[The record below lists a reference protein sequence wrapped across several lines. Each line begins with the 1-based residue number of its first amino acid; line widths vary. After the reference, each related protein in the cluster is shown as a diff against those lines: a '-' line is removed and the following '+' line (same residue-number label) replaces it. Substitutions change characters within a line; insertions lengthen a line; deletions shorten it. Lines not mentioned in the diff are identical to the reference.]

1 MNIFKILGA
10 ALLYGM
16 LVISTTQSSTNFD
29 SFDYDSPDALSS
41 QFLRPDFRDAYKAV
55 DEASSLLQYV
65 VQILNR
71 GALTIPNKSAAKNW
85 AFEHVKIAYALRKIE
100 DGSSEQTLFT
110 LLSTTKSFV
119 NHILRTVKS
128 NFRNLDVFELPYIE
142 KEDLS
147 TVEARDAHYSRIQLL
162 IETNKNL
169 LAEFKYA
176 TKTMGLSWVNLT
188 ARKIDGFDTKY
199 GISKTLEQ
207 IPRFVGL
214 AGLILYALPEHRVA
228 TIPLIGTLKKYIGSP
243 EYVEQDAK
251 RNVLV
256 EEGKQNADNVDV
268 DAPKK
273 VQSLASFLRGPD
285 VKPLQVLV
293 PLAFATLSQEFFNW
307 YTIPVKKLLRP
318 LWNELKGF
326 ELPQSS
332 RYKHPGITL
341 EDPRLIGLE
350 SQIEEMREVVRYLM
364 DPETFDRANC
374 NIEKGILLEG
384 PSRTGK
390 TLLANALCG
399 TINEQLN
406 KRGIN
411 KQFAFREI
419 KATEINRSY
428 DGIRGLIQDAK
439 DNAPCVLFIDELHTL
454 RLQTKEGTDGEV
466 LNQFLTMAEELHS
479 NEIGDAV
486 ILLAAT
492 NRAYML
498 DDALLKPERFGKVIH
513 FENSTFETRRLYFI
527 EMFKYNALETNLF
540 DIDLLARQTEG
551 CSYGDLNLIFKNA
564 RFSARSKSRAICQN
578 DFEDKIHRYI
588 YRIHGETKLALSL
601 QEKQVIAAHIAGQAL
616 MYIHNEEK
624 IPERI
629 EVATIR
635 GIWPKIV
642 EARFF
647 DAEAVKQANEKN
659 KMQFGHIFTSHRAE
673 KIPFET
679 DPMLI
684 CKIKIAGTLAQ
695 ELLLGK
701 IQYGYRPQDKHEA
714 LALLESFLYN
724 GLKKEHFTK
733 AEHAELLVQVKVL
746 LKKCEDETRAYL
758 SQHSGLLKKLATEL
772 ETKEIIA
779 ARDMKAIVQQQ

>member
-1 MNIFKILGA
+1 MNIFKVLGV
-10 ALLYGM
+10 ALMCGM
-16 LVISTTQSSTNFD
+16 LAISTTQGSTN
-29 SFDYDSPDALSS
+29 FDYDSPGALSS
-41 QFLRPDFRDAYKAV
+41 QFLRPDFEEAYKAV

-65 VQILNR
+65 VQILNKD
-71 GALTIPNKSAAKNW
+71 ALKISNKSAAKHW
-85 AFEHVKIAYALRKIE
+85 TFEHVKIAHTVRKIHE
-100 DGSSEQTLFT
+100 QSPEQTLFT
-110 LLSTTKSFV
+110 LLSTTKSFI

-128 NFRNLDVFELPYIE
+128 NFKNLDVFELPYIE
-142 KEDLS
+142 REDLS
-147 TVEARDAHYSRIQLL
+147 TPEARDAHYTRIHFL

-169 LAEFKYA
+169 LAELKYA

-188 ARKIDGFDTKY
+188 ARKIDAFDTKY

-214 AGLILYALPEHRVA
+214 AGLILYALPEHRVT
-228 TIPLIGTLKKYIGSP
+228 TIPFIGTLKKYIGSP
-243 EYVEQDAK
+243 EYVE
-251 RNVLV
+251 RNIHI
-256 EEGKQNADNVDV
+256 EEGNQQVIIDV

-307 YTIPVKKLLRP
+307 YTVPVKKVLRP

-332 RYKHPGITL
+332 RYKHPGMTL

-364 DPETFDRANC
+364 DPESFDRSNC

-513 FENSTFETRRLYFI
+513 FENATFETRRLYFL
-527 EMFKYNALETNLF
+527 EMFKYNALESNLF

-564 RFSARSKSRAICQN
+564 RFSARSKSRAICQK

-616 MYIHNEEK
+616 MYIHYEEK
-624 IPERI
+624 IQERI

-673 KIPFET
+673 KIPLDT
-679 DPMLI
+679 DPLLI
-684 CKIKIAGTLAQ
+684 CKIKIAGTVAQ
-695 ELLLGK
+695 EILLGK
-701 IQYGYRPQDKHEA
+701 AQYGYRPQDKHEA
-714 LALLESFLYN
+714 LALMESFLYN

-733 AEHAELLVQVKVL
+733 VEQAELLVQVKAL
-746 LKKCEDETRAYL
+746 LKKCEIETRAYL
-758 SQHSGLLKKLATEL
+758 SHNSEALKKLATEL
-772 ETKEIIA
+772 EAKELIV
-779 ARDMKAIVQQQ
+779 ARDIKAILQRNETLAVVK